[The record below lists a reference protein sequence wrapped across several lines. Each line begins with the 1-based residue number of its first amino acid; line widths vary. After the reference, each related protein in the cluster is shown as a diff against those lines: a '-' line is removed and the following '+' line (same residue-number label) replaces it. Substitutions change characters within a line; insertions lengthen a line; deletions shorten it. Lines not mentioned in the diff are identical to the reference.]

1 MSNLYLTNSL
11 TRKKEKFVAINP
23 PKVGMYTCGPTVYGY
38 QHIGNFRT
46 MTLSDILRR
55 VLVFSGYKVKSIRNI
70 TDVDD
75 KTIKGAHDLGVSLS
89 EFTKEYINIFFD
101 DLKKLNILPV
111 DKDTK
116 ATDFIKDMIG
126 YTNDLI
132 DNGLAYLEKDG
143 SVYFDISAFKDYGK
157 LSRIE
162 KRSLKT
168 GTRVLSDEYTK
179 DNVQDFALW
188 KTVKSNAVG
197 YNSPWGR
204 GRPGWHIECSVM
216 SQKNLGDTFD
226 IHVGGVDLLFPHHEN
241 EIAQS
246 EGKTGKKFVN
256 YFIHGEFLLVDGKKM
271 SKSLGN
277 LYTVGDI
284 EKKGFDP
291 LALRYLYLTA
301 HYKDP
306 LNFTWDSLTS
316 AGNALKKLET
326 HVRSLRGRSDRTVLS
341 EDKRIKVDKF
351 NKDFRDAVND
361 DLNTP
366 RALAVLWESLK
377 SNIPSEDKYDLAIS
391 FDEVLGLK
399 LGEIKRKKDKVY
411 KTAIGESIISAVKLS
426 TLTISRIEERQRLR
440 KTGEFEKA
448 DLKRIEIRTTDKIT
462 VKDTAQG
469 TVVEPVQNEN
479 N

>member
-1 MSNLYLTNSL
+1 MDIYLTNSL
-11 TRKKEKFVAINP
+11 TRKKEKFVALNP

-55 VLVFSGYKVKSIRNI
+55 VLVFNGYKVKSIRNI
-70 TDVDD
+70 TDIDD
-75 KTIKGAHDLGVSLS
+75 KTIKGAHDLGVSLG
-89 EFTKEYINIFFD
+89 EFTKEYTNIFFD
-101 DLKKLNILPV
+101 DLEKLNILPV

-126 YTNDLI
+126 YINDLI
-132 DNGLAYLEKDG
+132 DKGLAYAELDG
-143 SVYFDISAFKDYGK
+143 SVYFDISSFKNYGK

-179 DNVQDFALW
+179 NNVQDFALW
-188 KTVKSNAVG
+188 KAVEPNEVG
-197 YNSPWGR
+197 YDSPWGR

-277 LYTVGDI
+277 LYTVSDI

-291 LALRYLYLTA
+291 LALRYLFLTA
-301 HYKDP
+301 HYRDN
-306 LNFTWDSLTS
+306 LNFTWE
-316 AGNALKKLET
+316 ALEASQTALNKLRD
-326 HVRSLRGRSDRTVLS
+326 HVVNLKSSNRTVLS
-341 EDKRIKVDKF
+341 EEKNQKTQKF
-351 NKDFRDAVND
+351 SSVFSKAVND

-366 RALAVLWESLK
+366 KALAVLWAGVK
-377 SNIPSEDKYDLAIS
+377 SNIPSGDKYDLLIS
-391 FDEVLGLK
+391 FDEVLGLGLEKVESGK
-399 LGEIKRKKDKVY
+399 LKVEKEIKDLINMREK
-411 KTAIGESIISAVKLS
+411 
-426 TLTISRIEERQRLR
+426 LR
-440 KTGEFEKA
+440 KDGKYDQADKIRRELEKSGY
-448 DLKRIEIRTTDKIT
+448 KIEDTDKGAK
-462 VKDTAQG
+462 VK
-469 TVVEPVQNEN
+469 VKK
-479 N
+479 

>member
-89 EFTKEYINIFFD
+89 EFTKEYTNIFFD

-132 DNGLAYLEKDG
+132 DNGLAYAEKDG

-188 KTVKSNAVG
+188 KSVKPNAVG
-197 YNSPWGR
+197 YDSPWGR

-271 SKSLGN
+271 SKSLRN
-277 LYTVGDI
+277 LYTVEDI

-306 LNFTWDSLTS
+306 LNFTWDSLIS
-316 AGNALKKLET
+316 AGNALKKLEA

-411 KTAIGESIISAVKLS
+411 KTATGESIISTVKLS
-426 TLTISRIEERQRLR
+426 TPTISRIEERQRLR

-448 DLKRIEIRTTDKIT
+448 DLKRVEIRTTDKIT
-462 VKDTAQG
+462 VKDTTQG
-469 TVVEPVQNEN
+469 TVVEPVQDEN
-479 N
+479 T

>member
-188 KTVKSNAVG
+188 KSVKPNAVG
-197 YNSPWGR
+197 YDSPWGR